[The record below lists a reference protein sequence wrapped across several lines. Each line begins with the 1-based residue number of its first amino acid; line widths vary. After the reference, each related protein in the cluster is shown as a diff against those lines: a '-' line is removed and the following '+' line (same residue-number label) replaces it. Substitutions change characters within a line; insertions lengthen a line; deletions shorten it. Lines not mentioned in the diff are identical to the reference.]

1 MLYEPEAFEPLT
13 DTPWNENRVREAIRG
28 IVADA
33 DAVFDPDGL
42 WPAHEW
48 DAYEATPPLKNMYV
62 GASGVIWALDS
73 LRRRGYAETKLDLAA
88 AALRTL
94 EAWREVPD
102 FAQWPEDLP
111 SRAQS
116 GLLTGESG
124 PLIVAWRLAP
134 SAELA
139 DALLARVRENVDNE
153 AVEIMWGAP
162 GTMLA
167 ARAMLDSTGEERWA
181 DAWHE
186 SAEAVWAAREPDGLW
201 TNRLYGQTFRSLTPP
216 HGVVG
221 NVAALRPA
229 LDDTRC
235 EQLERE
241 TGDVLARRAVLEDGL
256 ANWPRREDADP
267 TDPRLQWCDGAP
279 GIVSAAAPYLDEQL
293 LLGGAELTWR
303 AGPPGMEKGSSI
315 CHGTAGNGYAF
326 LKVFERMGDELW
338 LERARRFAVHALEQ
352 GERRGQGRYSLWTGD
367 VGVALYAADC
377 LESRSAYP
385 VLDSWG

>member
-73 LRRRGYAETKLDLAA
+73 LRRRGYAEMKLDLAA

-167 ARAMLDSTGEERWA
+167 ARAMLDWTGEERWA

-229 LDDTRC
+229 LDDTRR

>member
-167 ARAMLDSTGEERWA
+167 ARAMLDWTGEERWA

-229 LDDTRC
+229 LDDTRR

-293 LLGGAELTWR
+293 LLGGAELTWC

-326 LKVFERMGDELW
+326 LKVFERTGDELW
-338 LERARRFAVHALEQ
+338 LGRARRFAVHALEQ